1 MGQTSYCSGV
11 TVMTMKVLFEK
22 ESYRILGAQIA
33 GFEGADKRIDV
44 LATAICAGMKAYGL
58 TELDLAS
65 AP

>member
-1 MGQTSYCSGV
+1 
-11 TVMTMKVLFEK
+11 MTMKVLFEK

-33 GFEGADKRIDV
+33 GFEGADKRINV